1 MVKRI
6 LPLAEEFLM
15 LGIKRV
21 CEKALINFGNFDLKT
36 VALADLYK
44 LPRLRESA
52 LDYVGNNWG
61 FFRLLNDKAFEELEG
76 SSKSC
81 ILEKRIQYV
90 FARLPNDIEK
100 LISHFE
106 EQSLSTNRYKI
117 KNILELQC
125 ELKPGFTDSVRR
137 FGDPSMDCW

>member
-15 LGIKRV
+15 LGMKRI

-44 LPRLRESA
+44 LSRLRESA

-81 ILEKRIQYV
+81 ILEKRIRYV

-106 EQSLSTNRYKI
+106 EQSLSTIRYKI
-117 KNILELQC
+117 RDILEQQC
-125 ELKPGFTDSVRR
+125 ELKPRLTVGFSCV
-137 FGDPSMDCW
+137 GDPSMDCW